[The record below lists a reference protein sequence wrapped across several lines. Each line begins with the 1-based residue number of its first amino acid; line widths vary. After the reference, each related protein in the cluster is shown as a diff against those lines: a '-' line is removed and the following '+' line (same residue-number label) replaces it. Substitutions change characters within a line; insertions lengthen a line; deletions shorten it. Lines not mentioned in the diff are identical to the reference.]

1 MHEMTRFALAIHGGA
16 GTLQRG
22 VITAA
27 QESAYRGALEEALN
41 AGHDILRRGGSS
53 IDAVVAAVV
62 SLEDCPLFNA
72 GRGSVFS
79 HEGTHE
85 MDAAVMEGHS
95 GRAGAVAGVS
105 RIRNPVKAA
114 QLVMERSAHVLLSGA
129 GAESFAIAQGLPLEN
144 PEYFYTDFRWQQL
157 LAIRDS
163 EEALL
168 DHDGASL
175 VARKQHFSS
184 GGPIDDENK
193 FGTVG
198 AVALDI
204 HGHLAAATSTGG
216 LTNKRYGRV
225 GDSPLIGCG
234 TFSDE
239 RVAVSATGTGEA
251 FIRAVA
257 GHDVA
262 ARMRYSGETVEAATH
277 AVVHTSIPKHGGSG
291 GLIAVDREGHV
302 SMPFNTEGM
311 YRGAIRCDG
320 HACVEIYR

>member
-1 MHEMTRFALAIHGGA
+1 MTNFSLAIHGGA
-16 GTLQRG
+16 GTLHRG

-27 QESAYRGALEEALN
+27 QESAHRAALEEALN
-41 AGHDILRRGGSS
+41 AGHEILRRGGSS

-62 SLEDCPLFNA
+62 ALEDCPLFNA
-72 GRGSVFS
+72 GRGSVYS

-114 QLVMERSAHVLLSGA
+114 QLVMERSSHVLLTGA
-129 GAESFAIAQGLPLEN
+129 GAESFAIAQGLALED

-163 EEALL
+163 EKALL
-168 DHDGASL
+168 DHDGETL
-175 VARKQHFSS
+175 VARKQAPSS
-184 GGPIDDENK
+184 GGPIDEENK

-198 AVALDI
+198 AVAIDVD
-204 HGHLAAATSTGG
+204 GRLAAATSTGG

-234 TFSDE
+234 TFADE

-262 ARMRYSGETVEAATH
+262 ARMKYAGETLEAATH
-277 AVVHTSIPKHGGSG
+277 AVVHESIPRRGGSG
-291 GLIAVDREGHV
+291 GLIAVDFDGRV

-311 YRGAIRCDG
+311 YRATVRSDG
-320 HACVEIYR
+320 RSCVEIYR

>member
-1 MHEMTRFALAIHGGA
+1 MTRFALAIHGGA

-22 VITAA
+22 VITAP
-27 QESAYRGALEEALN
+27 QESAHRAALEEALN

-85 MDAAVMEGHS
+85 MDAAVMEGHA
-95 GRAGAVAGVS
+95 GRAGAVTGVS

-129 GAESFAIAQGLPLEN
+129 GAESFAIAQSVALEK

-175 VARKQHFSS
+175 VARKQQSSS
-184 GGPIDDENK
+184 GGPIDEENK

-198 AVALDI
+198 AVALDV

-234 TFSDE
+234 TFADE

-257 GHDVA
+257 AHDVA
-262 ARMRYSGETVEAATH
+262 ARMKYAGETVETATH
-277 AVVHTSIPKHGGSG
+277 AVVHESIPRHGGTG
-291 GLIAVDREGHV
+291 GLIAVDFEGHV

-311 YRGAIRCDG
+311 YRGAIRSDG
-320 HACVEIYR
+320 QPRVEIYR